1 MKNSLKRLTS
11 WVDTL
16 ALRERGLLLA
26 ALLGVMY
33 SLWTNGLMD
42 PLTAKQKELTAKL
55 QEVQTQ
61 NAALAQQEQ
70 TMLAGRSID
79 PDAENKARLEL
90 LTQQIVDLDAR
101 LKEVTLGLIEP
112 TQMPKVL
119 QEVLTREPELTLVR
133 IKNLGATPLGPPPP
147 EGAAE
152 PVQTHAGG
160 AYRHGL
166 VIEFEGSYLSTLRY
180 LKALEGLSWQL
191 FWDSVE
197 FKVQEFPRARV
208 TITVHTLSL
217 REGWLGV

>member
-33 SLWTNGLMD
+33 SLWTNGLMN
-42 PLTAKQKELTAKL
+42 PLTAKQKELTATL

-133 IKNLGATPLGPPPP
+133 IKNLGATPLGPAPP
-147 EGAAE
+147 EGTAE
-152 PVQTHAGG
+152 SAPAHAGG

-208 TITVHTLSL
+208 TISVHTLSL
-217 REGWLGV
+217 QEGWLGV